1 MFSKLLTFA
10 TLAIGLVAHANAAC
24 QFDSLATIFP
34 DDFIVIT
41 EQSADGSVDSGA
53 QVMIDT
59 ASTLPANNKY
69 YLLDVFFTTGT
80 YTHDSEAIYDSTTAM
95 TASQNLLTSADL
107 SNGLQSCSRTIGGG
121 DTTCTA
127 TYGVEFVI
135 GAAPDCTGYSDSKY
149 VYHRALYSASLTITY
164 EYIDGQL
171 DVTNWAANIQNGPT
185 LITGQDVIKT
195 EKTFTA
201 ENVEVQDAFTVTSA
215 LTITKYDGSALGDAI
230 CLGAESSAIVA
241 DMDNGGAT
249 ADHNNYLVTCKA
261 TATATMDNAV
271 SDTTYSSNADAGA
284 DDSDLDEDSKVYP
297 DATVGLSLAQYSLGA
312 GAPGT
317 ATNSEVMA
325 ARDTITLDTAAANA
339 SANADGDYRWDLCSV
354 DADKDGLTSLVRTGV
369 ADASASTSS
378 YTAGIHDHDVT
389 CNYLLQRPAGPAAA
403 VQSPLVEVAA
413 WFSYDLGTSVN
424 PQMNRRLL
432 RSAQKTEPH
441 ARSHLAKIH
450 LAHA

>member
-59 ASTLPANNKY
+59 ISTLPANNKY
-69 YLLDVFFTTGT
+69 YLLDVYFSTGT
-80 YTHDSEAIYDSTTAM
+80 YAHDSTESADSTTPM
-95 TASQNLLTSADL
+95 TDL
-107 SNGLQSCSRTIGGG
+107 SNGIQTCSRTIGGG
-121 DTTCTA
+121 DVTCTE
-127 TYGVEFVI
+127 TYGVEFII
-135 GAAPDCTGYSDSKY
+135 GAAPDCTGYSDSKF
-149 VYHRALYSASLTITY
+149 VYHRAMYSASITITY

-171 DVTNWAANIQNGPT
+171 DVTNFSANLQDGPT
-185 LITGQDVIKT
+185 LITGQDVVKT

-215 LTITKYDGSALGDAI
+215 LTVTKEDGSALGDAI

-241 DMDNGGAT
+241 DMADGSANVAHDNG
-249 ADHNNYLVTCKA
+249 LVRCKA
-261 TATATMDNAV
+261 TATATMDNTV
-271 SDTTYSSNADAGA
+271 SDTTYSSNADATA

-317 ATNSEVMA
+317 ATNAEVIA

-339 SANADGDYRWDLCSV
+339 SANADGDYRWDLCEV
-354 DADKDGLTSLVRTGV
+354 DADKDGLTSSVRAGV

-403 VQSPLVEVAA
+403 VQSPLVQVAA
-413 WFSYDLGTSVN
+413 WFSYDLGTSQN